1 MLIKWN
7 SFSDLEKEL
16 KDSFKWNDRSIFQ
29 TGWSPTVDVSDDD
42 NQYMLEAEMPGM
54 DEEDIEISL
63 EDKLLVISGEKL
75 IKKENEGKRFSR
87 IERSSGS
94 FSRSFTLPTAV
105 EANEISASFN
115 KGILTIT
122 IPKVPRK
129 VPKKIKINFEKI

>member
-7 SFSDLEKEL
+7 SFSELEKQLE
-16 KDSFKWNDRSIFQ
+16 DTFKWNGKSILQ
-29 TGWSPTVDVSDDD
+29 TGWSPIVDVSDDD

-63 EDKLLVISGEKL
+63 EDKLLVISGKKI

-94 FSRSFTLPTAV
+94 FSRSFTLPTTV

-115 KGILTIT
+115 KGILTIL
-122 IPKVPRK
+122 IPKVPQK
-129 VPKKIKINFEKI
+129 IPKKIKINFEKT